1 MLNQRRTPGFS
12 KIANYANLCT
22 LCRYSEILQYCT
34 NYCAAHTLNQYIAN
48 YIIGGNSD
56 HMNGGYH
63 IFGGILDQDQH
74 ILKI

>member
-1 MLNQRRTPGFS
+1 MILGSS
-12 KIANYANLCT
+12 KLQSMQFCIYIVN
-22 LCRYSEILQYCT
+22 IVKIIQYCT

-56 HMNGGYH
+56 HMTGGYH

>member
-1 MLNQRRTPGFS
+1 MILGSS
-12 KIANYANLCT
+12 KLQSMQFCIYTVN
-22 LCRYSEILQYCT
+22 IVKIIQYCA

-56 HMNGGYH
+56 HMTGGYH

>member
-1 MLNQRRTPGFS
+1 MVLL
-12 KIANYANLCT
+12 K
-22 LCRYSEILQYCT
+22 LQSMQFCIYIVNIVKVIQYYT

-56 HMNGGYH
+56 HMTDGYH

-74 ILKI
+74 TLKI